1 MSNLSSAINIA
12 EKFIKDY
19 HVNGGVISADIAKQV
34 FGGGDNAMDTGM
46 SLIKGGAIIL
56 EVLFKEIPYLGQGIS
71 SASLLINMDKLINE
85 SKDGKIKD
93 STLLSAASDI
103 LTLAGSMAATKGNLL
118 AAAGIGVVAVGLSAV
133 ALVLDD
139 STVIHDTFDMLNNAV
154 SGIFD
159 IASKGFESLKNDYID
174 EIMNSEE
181 LSYYPR
187 VSEYKKN
194 LYNNFTDNL
203 EKSQPSG
210 HSLGGATIN
219 ISIYDPIALDLNNNG
234 KIDTITLENGVF
246 FDHNGDE
253 IAFKSSWISAEDG
266 VLARDIN
273 GDKEI
278 NSGAELFGNFTQL
291 KNGELAKNGVEAL
304 KDLDSDDNG
313 VFDES
318 DKAFNEILVWQDYN
332 SNGKAESGELKSLS
346 EHGIKSINLKF
357 STDNT
362 ALDKDKKQILVG
374 SFAINDRDEALA
386 SDIDFSVNTVE
397 REMAES
403 AGLIKGTGFVR
414 DLADA
419 LVLSANSDNALVD
432 IYNEFAS
439 LDEKQKQLKILP
451 KLVNEWAKTSK
462 HYKSINDDESFL
474 QQNKINIVNIRSD
487 VSTSYVNS
495 LKSNDKVAIN
505 QELENTNNAN
515 IQSLTP
521 SGLNKLLNQRNI
533 DQDLLKQVLE
543 LKDKYSVLQAFSGKD
558 IQTLYY
564 DSNEDLLNIKANIT
578 KSYQAILDYTYKSS
592 LMQTRLK
599 EYANDLKLLVDT
611 NMQDD
616 SLKTLIDYSDALNKL
631 ENKAKDNLKEAF
643 IDLIEFSDVFDDLS
657 SLKQAN
663 DLVSKLI
670 NQAIDNN
677 EIYYVL
683 DLLDNNDILVNN
695 LKDVLITKTINN
707 ENIYDLDAIT
717 SKLNVNII
725 INKDENNKLQ
735 GSNKDDIIISSKTNE
750 DLVGNGGNDV
760 YVFSKDWGKDIVY
773 SYHNNKQSISLRFN
787 DIKLNEIELSTNKNN
802 DLIITDIA
810 NSNNE
815 IFIQN
820 ALYDGEY
827 KIDKIMLEDISLEFE
842 EIKLL
847 AYNKIEQGV

>member
-1 MSNLSSAINIA
+1 
-12 EKFIKDY
+12 
-19 HVNGGVISADIAKQV
+19 
-34 FGGGDNAMDTGM
+34 
-46 SLIKGGAIIL
+46 
-56 EVLFKEIPYLGQGIS
+56 
-71 SASLLINMDKLINE
+71 
-85 SKDGKIKD
+85 
-93 STLLSAASDI
+93 
-103 LTLAGSMAATKGNLL
+103 
-118 AAAGIGVVAVGLSAV
+118 
-133 ALVLDD
+133 
-139 STVIHDTFDMLNNAV
+139 
-154 SGIFD
+154 
-159 IASKGFESLKNDYID
+159 
-174 EIMNSEE
+174 
-181 LSYYPR
+181 
-187 VSEYKKN
+187 
-194 LYNNFTDNL
+194 
-203 EKSQPSG
+203 
-210 HSLGGATIN
+210 
-219 ISIYDPIALDLNNNG
+219 
-234 KIDTITLENGVF
+234 
-246 FDHNGDE
+246 
-253 IAFKSSWISAEDG
+253 
-266 VLARDIN
+266 
-273 GDKEI
+273 
-278 NSGAELFGNFTQL
+278 
-291 KNGELAKNGVEAL
+291 
-304 KDLDSDDNG
+304 
-313 VFDES
+313 
-318 DKAFNEILVWQDYN
+318 
-332 SNGKAESGELKSLS
+332 
-346 EHGIKSINLKF
+346 
-357 STDNT
+357 
-362 ALDKDKKQILVG
+362 
-374 SFAINDRDEALA
+374 
-386 SDIDFSVNTVE
+386 
-397 REMAES
+397 MAES

-432 IYNEFAS
+432 LYTEFAS
-439 LDEKQKQLKILP
+439 LDENQKQLKILP